1 MVSSETTPAAVRG
14 RILEAARRRF
24 FREGYA
30 RVTMDELARELG
42 MSKKTLY
49 QHFPTKAALAA
60 AVMETFRAQVAEG
73 LGRIFEDHT
82 LSLPER
88 LARAF
93 AEAARHLRQIEK
105 PFLEDLARF
114 LPDVWAETERFR
126 SETIA
131 RLLGDVL
138 REGQAAGFIR
148 TDVPVEIMLRSF
160 QAVAERLVT
169 PSSLMELPYT
179 LPEMIRLVIRLLFE
193 GMLTDA
199 ARGDFRKALDAIAS
213 EENLTP

>member
-1 MVSSETTPAAVRG
+1 MVSSETTPAAVRA

-60 AVMETFRAQVAEG
+60 AVMEAFRAQVAEG

-93 AEAARHLRQIEK
+93 AEAVRHLRQIEK

-131 RLLGDVL
+131 RLLGGAL
-138 REGQAAGFIR
+138 REGRAAGFIR

-169 PSSLMELPYT
+169 PSALMELPYT
-179 LPEMIRLVIRLLFE
+179 LPEMIRLVIQLLFE

-213 EENLTP
+213 EGNLTP

>member
-1 MVSSETTPAAVRG
+1 MRA

-30 RVTMDELARELG
+30 RVTMDELARALG

-60 AVMETFRAQVAEG
+60 AVMETFRSQVAEG

-131 RLLGDVL
+131 RLLGNAL

-169 PSSLMELPYT
+169 PSALMELPYT
-179 LPEMIRLVIRLLFE
+179 LPEMSRLVIRLLFE
-193 GMLTDA
+193 GVLTDA
-199 ARGDFRKALDAIAS
+199 ARADFRKALDAIAS
-213 EENLTP
+213 GENLTT

>member
-131 RLLGDVL
+131 RLLGGAL

-169 PSSLMELPYT
+169 PSALMELPYT
-179 LPEMIRLVIRLLFE
+179 LPEMIRLVIQLLFE

-213 EENLTP
+213 EGNLTP

>member
-1 MVSSETTPAAVRG
+1 MVSSEATPAAVRA

-24 FREGYA
+24 FQEGYA

-42 MSKKTLY
+42 ISKKTLY

-60 AVMETFRAQVAEG
+60 AVMEAFRSQAAEG

-131 RLLGDVL
+131 RLLGGAL

-148 TDVPVEIMLRSF
+148 TDVPVEILLRSF
-160 QAVAERLVT
+160 QAVAECLVT
-169 PSSLMELPYT
+169 PAALMELPYT
-179 LPEMIRLVIRLLFE
+179 LPEMIRLVIQLLFE
-193 GMLTDA
+193 GMLTDT

-213 EENLTP
+213 GENLTT

>member
-1 MVSSETTPAAVRG
+1 MRA

-60 AVMETFRAQVAEG
+60 AVMEAFRAQVAEG

-93 AEAARHLRQIEK
+93 AEAVRHLRQIEK

-131 RLLGDVL
+131 RLLGGAL
-138 REGQAAGFIR
+138 REGRAAGFIR

-169 PSSLMELPYT
+169 PSALMELPYT
-179 LPEMIRLVIRLLFE
+179 LPEMIRLVIQLLFE

-213 EENLTP
+213 EGNLTP

>member
-1 MVSSETTPAAVRG
+1 MVSAETTPAAVRA
-14 RILEAARRRF
+14 RILETAQRRF

-60 AVMETFRAQVAEG
+60 AVMERFRAQMAEN
-73 LGRIFEDHT
+73 LGHIFENRT

-93 AEAARHLRQIEK
+93 AEAARHLRQLEK

-126 SETIA
+126 AETIA
-131 RLLGDVL
+131 RFLGGVL

-148 TDVPVEIMLRSF
+148 TDMSVDVMLRSF

-169 PSSLMELPYT
+169 PTALIELPYS
-179 LPEMIRLVIRLLFE
+179 LPEMIHLMIRLLFE
-193 GMLTDA
+193 GMLTDT
-199 ARGDFRKALDAIAS
+199 ARIDFRQAIETIAA
-213 EENLTP
+213 ETDPPV

>member
-49 QHFPTKAALAA
+49 QHFPT
-60 AVMETFRAQVAEG
+60 
-73 LGRIFEDHT
+73 GRIFEDLT

-93 AEAARHLRQIEK
+93 AEAVRHLRQIEK

-131 RLLGDVL
+131 RLLGDAL

-169 PSSLMELPYT
+169 PSALMELPYT
-179 LPEMIRLVIRLLFE
+179 LPEMIRLVIQLLFE

-213 EENLTP
+213 EGNLTP

>member
-1 MVSSETTPAAVRG
+1 MVDSPSASPTLA
-14 RILEAARRRF
+14 RILQAARRRF
-24 FREGYA
+24 FREGFA

-49 QHFPTKAALAA
+49 QHFPTKAALVAA
-60 AVMETFRAQVAEG
+60 LMQSFREEMASA
-73 LGRIFEDHT
+73 LTRIASDPA

-88 LARAF
+88 IARTF
-93 AEAARHLRQIEK
+93 AEASHKLRQIER
-105 PFLEDLARF
+105 PFLQDLARF

-131 RLLGDVL
+131 RLLGGAL

-169 PSSLMELPYT
+169 PSALMELPYT

-199 ARGDFRKALDAIAS
+199 ARGDFQKALEALDSPVHAPI
-213 EENLTP
+213 

>member
-1 MVSSETTPAAVRG
+1 MRA
-14 RILEAARRRF
+14 RILETARRRF

-30 RVTMDELARELG
+30 RVTMDELARALG

-60 AVMETFRAQVAEG
+60 AVMETFRSQVAEG
-73 LGRIFEDHT
+73 LGRIFSDHT

-131 RLLGDVL
+131 RLLGNAL

-169 PSSLMELPYT
+169 PSALMELPYT

-193 GMLTDA
+193 GVLTDA
-199 ARGDFRKALDAIAS
+199 ARADFRKALDAIAS
-213 EENLTP
+213 GENLTT

>member
-1 MVSSETTPAAVRG
+1 M
-14 RILEAARRRF
+14 EA
-24 FREGYA
+24 
-30 RVTMDELARELG
+30 
-42 MSKKTLY
+42 
-49 QHFPTKAALAA
+49 
-60 AVMETFRAQVAEG
+60 FRAQVAEG

-93 AEAARHLRQIEK
+93 AEAVRHLRQIEK

-131 RLLGDVL
+131 RLLGGAL
-138 REGQAAGFIR
+138 REGRAAGFIR

-169 PSSLMELPYT
+169 PSALMELPYT
-179 LPEMIRLVIRLLFE
+179 LPEMIRLVIQLLFE

-213 EENLTP
+213 EGNLTP

>member
-24 FREGYA
+24 LREGYA

-42 MSKKTLY
+42 MSKKN
-49 QHFPTKAALAA
+49 ALPAFSHQSRTRSGRHGA
-60 AVMETFRAQVAEG
+60 FRAQVAEG

-93 AEAARHLRQIEK
+93 AEAVRHLRQIEK

-131 RLLGDVL
+131 RLLGDAL

-169 PSSLMELPYT
+169 PSALMELPYT

-199 ARGDFRKALDAIAS
+199 ARADFRKALDAIAS
-213 EENLTP
+213 EGNLTP

>member
-1 MVSSETTPAAVRG
+1 MVSSETTPAAVRA
-14 RILEAARRRF
+14 RILETARRRF

-30 RVTMDELARELG
+30 RVTMDELARALG

-60 AVMETFRAQVAEG
+60 AVMETFRSQVAEG
-73 LGRIFEDHT
+73 LGRIFSDHT

-131 RLLGDVL
+131 RLLGNAL

-169 PSSLMELPYT
+169 PSALMELPYT

-193 GMLTDA
+193 GVLTDA
-199 ARGDFRKALDAIAS
+199 ARADFRKALDAIAS
-213 EENLTP
+213 GENLTT

>member
-1 MVSSETTPAAVRG
+1 MVSSEATPAAVRA

-60 AVMETFRAQVAEG
+60 AVMEAFRSQVAEG
-73 LGRIFEDHT
+73 LGRIFEDLT

-93 AEAARHLRQIEK
+93 AEAAHHLRQIEK

-131 RLLGDVL
+131 RLLGGAL

-148 TDVPVEIMLRSF
+148 TDVPVEILLRSF
-160 QAVAERLVT
+160 QAVAECLVT
-169 PSSLMELPYT
+169 PAALMELPYT
-179 LPEMIRLVIRLLFE
+179 LPEMIRLVIQLLFE
-193 GMLTDA
+193 GMLTDT

-213 EENLTP
+213 GENLTT